1 MAPNPLR
8 ELASVI
14 LLTVDDVDFTVDCVR
29 SIAAGTYQ
37 PHEIVVVC
45 NGTPADIQHRLEAE
59 LAKVPNT
66 RVVPAGQNL
75 GFSAG
80 NNFGVDVSRGNYV
93 AFINNDMTVDPAWLH
108 LCVQV
113 LQERPDVGAV
123 QGMQLQMRDPDLIDC
138 AGCYLDRYGW
148 SVKHQFGHQRLTAA
162 TYPQYVSYA
171 SGGNFVM
178 RRSDFDAV
186 GRFDS
191 DFEFYYEDADLGWR
205 TWIHGLKALYLPEAV
220 VWHYG
225 SAYHSR
231 HAFARTNAHLRTNQ
245 LCMLLKNGEGTT
257 VARSLLTAA
266 LLMTASAAYFAAV
279 GDIARAASYGRAFS
293 RFFRRL
299 PRTLRSRRRVQRLRA
314 VSDEQIM
321 RQAFYPRSAF
331 LDESAPQALG

>member
-1 MAPNPLR
+1 MARSPLH

-45 NGTPADIQHRLEAE
+45 NGTPADLQQELEERLSEF
-59 LAKVPNT
+59 PST
-66 RVVPAGQNL
+66 RVAPAGRNL

-80 NNFGVDVSRGNYV
+80 NNFGVDASHGEYV
-93 AFINNDMTVDPAWLH
+93 AFVNNDMTVDAEWLAR
-108 LCVQV
+108 CVGV
-113 LQERPDVGAV
+113 LRERSDVGAV
-123 QGMQLQMRDPDLIDC
+123 QGMQLQMRDPDLIDS

-148 SVKHQFGHQRLTAA
+148 SMKHQFGHQRVSADTR
-162 TYPQYVSYA
+162 TQYVSYA

-205 TWIHGLKALYLPEAV
+205 TWISGFTVLYVPEAV

-225 SAYHSR
+225 SAYHNR

-245 LCMLLKNGEGTT
+245 LCMLLKNGEGAT
-257 VARSLLTAA
+257 VARALPTAA
-266 LLMTASAAYFAAV
+266 LLMVASAAYFAAV
-279 GDIARAASYGRAFS
+279 GDLARAGSYGRAFS

-299 PRTLRSRRRVQRLRA
+299 PHTLRSRRRVQRLRRA
-314 VSDEQIM
+314 SDEQIM
-321 RQAFYPRSAF
+321 RRAFYPRSAF
-331 LDESAPQALG
+331 LDESAPQALR